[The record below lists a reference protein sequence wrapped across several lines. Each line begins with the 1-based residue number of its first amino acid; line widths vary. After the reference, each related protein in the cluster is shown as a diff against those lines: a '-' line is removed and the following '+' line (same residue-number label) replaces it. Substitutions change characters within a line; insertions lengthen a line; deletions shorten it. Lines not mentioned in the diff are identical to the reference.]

1 MFTRRGDSGDTDAMD
16 RTRVN
21 KDSIKVEVEGAI
33 DETIAHIGNALVK
46 TKWDDISSDLS
57 KIQEDLFTIGEDI
70 GAAGKK
76 RTLTSGRLEW
86 LEERTVAYKEEIG
99 QIRLFVIPGSSEE
112 GASLHVARVVSRST
126 ERKIV
131 ALSHEIKVSET
142 VLKYSNR
149 LSSALFMM
157 ALASN
162 KRLGIQERI
171 WDVGILS

>member
-1 MFTRRGDSGDTDAMD
+1 MFTRRGDSGDTDTME
-16 RTRVN
+16 RKRVN
-21 KDSIKVEVEGAI
+21 KDSLKVEVEGAI
-33 DETIAHIGNALVK
+33 DETISYIGNALVK
-46 TKWDDISSDLS
+46 SGWNDVMSDLS
-57 KIQEDLFTIGEDI
+57 AIQEDLFTIGEDI

-76 RTLTSGRLEW
+76 RTLSPDRLNW
-86 LEERTVAYKEEIG
+86 LEKRTIDYKNEIG
-99 QIRLFVIPGSSEE
+99 QIRLFVIPGGSEQA
-112 GASLHVARVVSRST
+112 ASLHVARVVSRST

-131 ALSHEIKVSET
+131 ALNRENEISET

-157 ALASN
+157 ALVSN